1 MLNNSAPT
9 KVQAVENSTAGVQAT
24 RVQATEFNE
33 VAEKQTSETQSVQK
47 QKQKQ
52 KVEKSSIQTQEGF
65 ADTNVPIAAV
75 PSKPEIQERFK
86 TLASE
91 LRCLVCQ
98 NQSLADS
105 QAGLAEDL
113 KQKVYEQIASGRSD
127 QEIKTYMVD
136 RYGEFILYKPGL
148 SLDNAVLWVGP
159 FIILALAV
167 AMALSWLKR
176 EKHAHKTVENTV
188 QPETAAALE
197 ALYQRSK
204 F

>member
-1 MLNNSAPT
+1 MSNNRHST
-9 KVQAVENSTAGVQAT
+9 KAQTIENSVVGTQTNGLTVGIEVAD
-24 RVQATEFNE
+24 
-33 VAEKQTSETQSVQK
+33 VAEKKITEIQSVQK
-47 QKQKQ
+47 QM
-52 KVEKSSIQTQEGF
+52 VEKSAIQTQESF
-65 ADTNVPIAAV
+65 SNTNASSAGVAL
-75 PSKPEIQERFK
+75 SPEIQERFK

-136 RYGEFILYKPGL
+136 RYGEFILYKPAF

-167 AMALSWLKR
+167 AMARSWLKR
-176 EKHAHKTVENTV
+176 QKHEQKTVENVV

>member
-1 MLNNSAPT
+1 MSNNRHSTKAQTIENSAVGT
-9 KVQAVENSTAGVQAT
+9 QTNGLTVGIEVAD
-24 RVQATEFNE
+24 
-33 VAEKQTSETQSVQK
+33 VAEKKITEIQSVQK
-47 QKQKQ
+47 QM
-52 KVEKSSIQTQEGF
+52 VEKSAIQTQESF
-65 ADTNVPIAAV
+65 SNTNASSAGVAL
-75 PSKPEIQERFK
+75 SPEIQERFK

-136 RYGEFILYKPGL
+136 RYGEFILYKPAF

-167 AMALSWLKR
+167 AMARSWLKR
-176 EKHAHKTVENTV
+176 QKHEQKTVENVV